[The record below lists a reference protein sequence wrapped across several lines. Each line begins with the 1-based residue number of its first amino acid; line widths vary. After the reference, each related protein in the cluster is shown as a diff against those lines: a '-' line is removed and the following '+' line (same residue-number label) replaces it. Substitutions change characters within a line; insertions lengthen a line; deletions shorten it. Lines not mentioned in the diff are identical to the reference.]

1 MGGVRR
7 APRRER
13 GRLGRFAENARHGRL
28 QKTLAATVAASAPPL
43 AFEVYLEHYKG
54 SFGDPWEWAP
64 IACTPPLVAAGLAGM
79 VSERAART
87 VLPAASA
94 LYALNG
100 AVGTVLHLRGV
111 WRKPGGLREPG
122 YNLVMGP
129 PLLAPGS
136 FLLIGAL
143 GMLAGIVRRERR

>member
-1 MGGVRR
+1 MGVVSR
-7 APRRER
+7 AAR
-13 GRLGRFAENARHGRL
+13 RFADNARHGRL

-54 SFGDPWEWAP
+54 SFSDPWEWAP
-64 IACTPPLVAAGLAGM
+64 LACTPPLVAAGLAGIA
-79 VSERAART
+79 SERAART
-87 VLPAASA
+87 ALPAASA

-143 GMLAGIVRRERR
+143 GVLAAVVRREQG

>member
-1 MGGVRR
+1 MTG
-7 APRRER
+7 
-13 GRLGRFAENARHGRL
+13 FADNARHGRV

-54 SFGDPWEWAP
+54 SFSDPWEWVP
-64 IACTPPLVAAGLAGM
+64 LACTPPVVAAAVAGM
-79 VSERAART
+79 ASERAART

-100 AVGTVLHLRGV
+100 AVGTALHLRGV
-111 WRKPGGLREPG
+111 LRKPGGLREPG

-136 FLLIGAL
+136 FMLIGAL
-143 GMLAGIVRRERR
+143 GVLAAVVRRER